1 MSVIFALKKRA
12 TKKLKFFG
20 VFLKSRYF
28 VGGPF
33 DMNVDKFW

>member
-20 VFLKSRYF
+20 VFLNCRYF

-33 DMNVDKFW
+33 DMNVDKF